1 MSSRIDNICSKC
13 YSEHMKS
20 ICQYTH
26 GETGGK
32 FYICFDPDS
41 GRLTDIR
48 VNHHGQPVGCN
59 LLRIVQE
66 DVIYDMERFVED
78 YVEASREIL

>member
-1 MSSRIDNICSKC
+1 
-13 YSEHMKS
+13 MKS

-32 FYICFDPDS
+32 FYLWFDTDS
-41 GRLTDIR
+41 GQLIGVR
-48 VNHHGQPVGCN
+48 VNHHGQPAGCN
-59 LLRIVQE
+59 LLTVIQE

-78 YVEASREIL
+78 YLESSKEML